1 MRQRCLASLILALGA
16 TTPALAVLN
25 DYATCV
31 LVPFLFYEN
40 EGDDQSTTVGL
51 KSLASGRIYWQF
63 YDRDGN
69 RRFEDDFSQNG
80 GSFTPVVWSAE
91 APDSLENNPGY
102 GLFCLDTNGDGL
114 ISISDQRALAAN
126 AFLLQEEGGSDD
138 DVAFIPTLG
147 LNAGNLF
154 GLDPEGWRTNPITSL
169 PRGISSNGLL
179 EIQYLINDGDDDRTR
194 VFIWTTRYPGEVT
207 MDLIDPE
214 GNDQGDLS
222 LSFMEDNLTVFD
234 LSVSGGFPQGS
245 GFLRWDLPFVS
256 GLQSFAFSIVRSE
269 DFGASQTLLG
279 HGRNP

>member
-1 MRQRCLASLILALGA
+1 MWQRSLPALILALGA
-16 TTPALAVLN
+16 STPAWAVLN

-40 EGDDQSTTVGL
+40 EGDDQSVTVGL
-51 KSLASGRIYWQF
+51 KSRASGRIYWQF

-69 RRFEDDFSQNG
+69 RRFRDDFSQDG
-80 GSFTPVVWSAE
+80 GSFTPVVWSRE

-114 ISISDQRALAAN
+114 INLSDQRALAAN

-154 GLDPEGWRTNPITSL
+154 GLDPDGWSDNPIVSL
-169 PRGISSNGLL
+169 PRGVSGNGLL
-179 EIQYLINDGDDDRTR
+179 EIQYLINDGNDDRTR
-194 VFIWTTRYPGEVT
+194 VFIWTTEYAGTPT
-207 MDLIDPE
+207 LDLLAPD
-214 GNDQGDLS
+214 GTDQGDLS
-222 LSFMEDNLTVFD
+222 LPFMEDNLTVFD

-245 GFLRWDLPFVS
+245 GFLRWELPFAS
-256 GLQSFAFSIVRSE
+256 GLQAFAFSIVRAE